1 MSNPIPV
8 TLLENSKG
16 IADCPGFKAAGV
28 ACDVRELD
36 DKTRLDLA
44 MVLADEPCPAAGV
57 FTLNDICAAPVQ
69 LCKEILNRSGNKV
82 AGFVANSGN
91 ANAAT
96 GTQGMADAKEM
107 GAIAQLTS
115 GVGAPFL
122 ICSTGR
128 IGRKL
133 PMERIEYG
141 IETAAR
147 KLADDTQSSLNAADA
162 ILTSDTRR
170 KVATAQ
176 FTFEG
181 KTVTV
186 SGMAKGAGMIEP
198 NMATMLAFL
207 TTDVVANGDQLKNV
221 LTAAVNQT
229 FNRISIDGDMS
240 TNDTVL
246 LLANGKSRVDPWD
259 GHADLLFAF
268 KEAVLKVCDRLAELI
283 VGDGEKV
290 TKLVELVVEGCPG
303 TDDAE
308 KVARTVGNSLLVKA
322 SWYGSDPNWG
332 RLASAAGD
340 ARVGIKEEL
349 LDIHY
354 NDVPAL
360 AKGVPQE
367 HNQPQWKEVVSG
379 NRFRITINLNQGERS
394 FRLLT
399 SDLSEAYVNFN
410 KSE

>member
-1 MSNPIPV
+1 MIPV
-8 TLLENSKG
+8 TLLEHSNG
-16 IADCPGFKAAGV
+16 IGDCPGFKTAGV
-28 ACDVRELD
+28 ACDVREVD
-36 DKTRLDLA
+36 DKERLDLA
-44 MVLADEPCPAAGV
+44 MVVAEKPCPAAGV
-57 FTLNDICAAPVQ
+57 FTLNDLCAAPVQ
-69 LCKEILNRSGNKV
+69 LCKEILTRSSHRV
-82 AGFVANSGN
+82 AGFVVNSGN

-96 GTQGMADAKEM
+96 GAKGMADAKEM
-107 GAIAQLTS
+107 GAIAQLSS
-115 GVGAPFL
+115 GLGSPFL

-133 PMERIEYG
+133 PMHRIEYG
-141 IETAAR
+141 IESAA
-147 KLADDTQSSLNAADA
+147 KQLADDAQSSLDAADA

-176 FTFEG
+176 FHYEG

-207 TTDVVANGDQLKNV
+207 ATDVVTNGDQLKNV

-246 LLANGKSRVDPWD
+246 LLASGKSNVDPWD
-259 GHADLLFAF
+259 GPADLLFAF
-268 KEAVLKVCDRLAELI
+268 KEAVFKVCDRLAELI

-290 TKLVELVVEGCPG
+290 TKLVELMVEGCPRLS
-303 TDDAE
+303 DAE
-308 KVARTVGNSLLVKA
+308 KVARAVGNSLLVKA

-332 RLASAAGD
+332 RVADAAGY
-340 ARVGIKEEL
+340 ARVGLKEEL

-354 NDVPAL
+354 DEVPAL
-360 AKGVPQE
+360 IQGVPQE
-367 HNQPQWKEVVSG
+367 EQQALWKEIVSKK
-379 NRFRITINLNQGERS
+379 RFRITINLNQGNNS

-399 SDLSEAYVNFN
+399 SDLSEAYVDFN

>member
-1 MSNPIPV
+1 MSSSIPI
-8 TLLENSKG
+8 TLLENSNG
-16 IADCPGFKAAGV
+16 IGDCPGFKSAGV
-28 ACDVRELD
+28 ACNVRELEGEEQ
-36 DKTRLDLA
+36 LDLA
-44 MVLADEPCPAAGV
+44 MVLAEKPGPAAGV

-69 LCKEILNRSGNKV
+69 LCKAILSKSGNKV
-82 AGFVANSGN
+82 AGFVVNSGN

-96 GTQGMADAKEM
+96 GEKGMTDARQM
-107 GAIAQLTS
+107 GTIAQLTS
-115 GVGAPFL
+115 GVEAPFL

-133 PMERIEYG
+133 PMERIESG
-141 IETAAR
+141 IESAAQQ
-147 KLADDTQSSLNAADA
+147 LTDGAQSSLHAADA

-176 FTFEG
+176 FEFEG

-186 SGMAKGAGMIEP
+186 AGMAKGAGMIEP

-207 TTDVVANGDQLKNV
+207 TTDVVTNGDQLKNV
-221 LTAAVNQT
+221 ITAAVNQT

-246 LLANGKSRVDPWD
+246 LLASGKSGVDPWD
-259 GHADLLFAF
+259 GPADLLFAF

-290 TKLVELVVEGCPG
+290 TKLVELQVKGCASLG
-303 TDDAE
+303 AAE
-308 KVARTVGNSLLVKA
+308 KVARTVGNSLLVKS

-340 ARVGIKEEL
+340 ARVGLKEEL

-354 NDVPAL
+354 DEVPAL
-360 AKGVPQE
+360 IQGVSQDA
-367 HNQPQWKEVVSG
+367 NLLKWNDIVS
-379 NRFRITINLNQGERS
+379 RKRYRITLNLNQGDADY
-394 FRLLT
+394 RLLT